1 MAELCRRGRDFR
13 GLQFLRPAVHAKSS
27 SELLKELSY
36 FERVVPTEFKVV
48 KTTDE
53 SRKVAAVVSWT
64 AMSSGRKNL
73 TPPNLSEAQLC
84 LQMAADYFP
93 IAC

>member
-1 MAELCRRGRDFR
+1 MPYYLY
-13 GLQFLRPAVHAKSS
+13 FLFPKNRLRESS
-27 SELLKELSY
+27 SNG
-36 FERVVPTEFKVV
+36 VFKVV

-84 LQMAADYFP
+84 LQMAVDYFP

>member
-1 MAELCRRGRDFR
+1 MG
-13 GLQFLRPAVHAKSS
+13 
-27 SELLKELSY
+27 
-36 FERVVPTEFKVV
+36 FKVV
-48 KTTDE
+48 KTTGK
-53 SRKVAAVVSWT
+53 SRRVVAVVSWK

-73 TPPNLSEAQLC
+73 TPPNLAEAQLS